1 MLGLLNTAI
10 LLSQATTPRT
20 RVELDPE
27 GYRVANVAGEYLS
40 RWKARALAAE
50 AERDVLEDAQADLL
64 TEIADLEAIVAHL
77 TAERDATRSGAIW
90 SP

>member
-10 LLSQATTPRT
+10 LLSQATAPRS

-27 GYRVANVAGEYLS
+27 GYRVANVTGDYLA

-50 AERDVLEDAQADLL
+50 AERDALEEAQSDLL
-64 TEIADLEAIVAHL
+64 SEIADLESIVAHL
-77 TAERDATRSGAIW
+77 SAEREATGTRIV
-90 SP
+90 